1 MGDSEPNN
9 ILIVGETGCLKTY
22 HLLSMLE
29 SEYFQHFK
37 YIYLICP
44 TFNVNKTY
52 RNWKYIF
59 DPNLFVVQCNHDE
72 VNIWLKIITIDS
84 YGDPTLIILDDC
96 AAGQSVKDRTSEL
109 VNLGFSARHRNISVF
124 VITQQLTSIAKSF
137 YENISKLICFYNPNK
152 KDMQNL
158 FNDYLGEIS
167 KVEQIK
173 IWEKLR
179 NNRYARL
186 EISLRFPFEYN
197 VKIKE

>member
-1 MGDSEPNN
+1 MGDNEPNN
-9 ILIVGETGCLKTY
+9 ILIVDQTGCGKTY

-29 SEYFQHFK
+29 NEYFQHFK

-59 DPNLFVVQCNHDE
+59 DPNLSVVQCNHDE

-96 AAGQSVKDRTSEL
+96 AAGQSIKDRTNEL
-109 VNLGFSARHRNISVF
+109 VNLGFSARHRTISVF
-124 VITQQLTSIAKSF
+124 VITQQLTSIAKPF
-137 YENISKLICFYNPNK
+137 RENISTLICFYNPNK
-152 KDMQNL
+152 NDMQNL

-167 KVEQIK
+167 KVEQVK
-173 IWEKLR
+173 IWKKLR
-179 NNRYARL
+179 NDRYARL